1 MTARAYKLPL
11 AEPYNTRV
19 SATNQSD
26 NTTGYVGIGIVGY
39 MIVGKPSTSTSKD
52 ARFINCYSTTIG
64 SNKYI
69 VKRPGF
75 GTANTPASGS
85 KGMAITVWTG
95 QGSKIMSA
103 FGETNSTLYD
113 STTSKGA
120 ITGAVTSFAETFV
133 GTQATLLMASTDST
147 GWYYDTSVGV
157 ATKIT
162 DGDFPG
168 NAGGTL
174 AGGFAVMDGFT
185 CIMTT
190 DGKLWASDLNSVTGW
205 TANNFD
211 STNVYPDLGIGAVR
225 FKNFIMAFGSESVE
239 FWQNA
244 GLTPFPLAR
253 AKAMTLKIGCVH
265 AKTITSISDNVFW
278 CGSTPQ
284 GGLSIFQYDGSI
296 SRVSTPAIDS
306 GLILAGSTN
315 ISLSTIRTQGYSFVL
330 VKAGTTTYAYCIE
343 EKFWHEWNSTTPLW
357 TACAGVSIGGTLV
370 NYAVSN
376 VSTSGKVYTQNQAS
390 LVFTDDSQTYT
401 ATIQTGKRDEGTT
414 RWKFYDYMEIY
425 GDIESSTSQVTLS
438 KSDDDYANFDVLG
451 TVDLADGG
459 GRISRLGRT
468 KERAW
473 RLTHS
478 AATPMRLNGVV
489 EGTLSVGT
497 S

>member
-1 MTARAYKLPL
+1 MQLYRLPL

-19 SATNQSD
+19 SAVNASD
-26 NTTGYVGIGIVGY
+26 NTTGYAGIGVAGY
-39 MIVGKPSTSTSKD
+39 MIAGKTAASTSKD
-52 ARFINCYSTTIG
+52 ARYINCYATTVG
-64 SNKYI
+64 SNKYV

-75 GTANTPASGS
+75 GVANTPASGN
-85 KGMAITVWTG
+85 KGMAIIVWVG

-103 FGETNSTLYD
+103 FGDTNSTLYD

-120 ITGAVTSFAETFV
+120 ITGYVTSFAETFV
-133 GTQATLLMASTDST
+133 GTQATLLMASSDST
-147 GWYYDTSVGV
+147 AWYYDTAVGV
-157 ATKIT
+157 STKIT

-168 NAGGTL
+168 NAGSTL
-174 AGGFAVMDGFT
+174 AGGFAVMAGFS

-190 DGKLWASDLNSVTGW
+190 DGKLWASNLDSVTGW

-244 GLTPFPLAR
+244 GLSPFPLAR
-253 AKAMTLKIGCVH
+253 AKPMTLKVGCVH
-265 AKTITSISDNVFW
+265 ARTITTISDNVFW

-296 SRVSTPAIDS
+296 SRISTPQIDS
-306 GLILAGSTN
+306 NMILAGSTN
-315 ISLSTIRTQGYSFVL
+315 ISLSSIRIQGYSFIL

-357 TACAGVSIGGTLV
+357 TSCVGVSIGGTLV

-390 LVFTDDSQTYT
+390 LVFTDDSIAYT
-401 ATIQTGKRDEGTT
+401 ATIQTSRRNEGTN
-414 RWKFYDYMEIY
+414 RWKFYDYIAVI
-425 GDIESSTSQVTLS
+425 GDTEASTSTLTVS
-438 KSDDDYANFDVLG
+438 YSDDDFENFTVAG
-451 TVDLADGG
+451 TVDMADGG
-459 GRISRLGRT
+459 GRIFRLGRSRD
-468 KERAW
+468 RAW
-473 RLTHS
+473 KFTHS
-478 AATPMRLNGVV
+478 AATPLRLEGKA
-489 EGTLSVGT
+489 EGTLSIGT